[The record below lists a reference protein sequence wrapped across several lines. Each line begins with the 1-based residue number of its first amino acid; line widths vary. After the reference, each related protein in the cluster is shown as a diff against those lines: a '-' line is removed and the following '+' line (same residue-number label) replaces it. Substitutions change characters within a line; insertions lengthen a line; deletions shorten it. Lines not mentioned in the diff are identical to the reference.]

1 MLWLSRLCKGTIA
14 LSIANIKNITILIIG
29 YHNAVVHHSPFVD
42 RFCRVSRR
50 TAYMI
55 HYYFIHKQRETKSNE
70 KHGTHRTFPRQAAQK
85 PPNPRSPN
93 ITINRAFAKTIGP
106 CIL

>member
-50 TAYMI
+50 KAYMI
-55 HYYFIHKQRETKSNE
+55 HYYFIHKQRETKSMA
-70 KHGTHRTFPRQAAQK
+70 HVGLFLGRQL
-85 PPNPRSPN
+85 RSPRIHEVPILLN
-93 ITINRAFAKTIGP
+93 NRAFAKTIGP